1 MKLRITFLHR
11 PGDAVDPASL
21 KITDDS
27 LAGPDLHAAREVRAT
42 FARDELP
49 AELLALLAATNDF
62 HVRWVG
68 PHAYQTVSPL
78 QSRLPPGFH
87 LFYTPLADEK
97 HQDSAVLTCDLLRKA
112 FGGLENCISNES
124 FVSLPKSRFSH
135 SPAHQFY
142 QPLED
147 LRNLTRYIR
156 DDLCPEND
164 PLCRAQAERLTE
176 SVSLD
181 ISWDS
186 TANILRVTTMSPYQ
200 AQPLTVTSYPGHRTE
215 VGMLGEDTAPTL
227 ERHEVGISGHLVVLA
242 ERNTP
247 SPTVFGFPSRHR
259 AADGD
264 SVTSF
269 FPYHSDTSTGLH
281 PTLRLVMT
289 SRKPDEGSCTPH
301 AYLTLP
307 RTIFADMYQLSDP
320 LFLASKN
327 LTALR
332 YMSSPV
338 DLEAPDYAMSIWGS
352 FVLVDLAQP
361 SVDAGDAWTAEI
373 PLHLRYLAPATGG
386 HRSIEVPAPAVFWAC
401 AADEVGN
408 LATNPFDRTRLG
420 YDGLFDVNTVFWHL
434 EPRPPPLPVGTTR
447 LVLGVDVPVLDIER
461 SGWIGAG
468 TAAVIL
474 LGFGWVVWK
483 LLGAGLAKSAEGGTA
498 PGVQKPETK
507 KTQ

>member
-1 MKLRITFLHR
+1 MTKC
-11 PGDAVDPASL
+11 
-21 KITDDS
+21 
-27 LAGPDLHAAREVRAT
+27 
-42 FARDELP
+42 
-49 AELLALLAATNDF
+49 
-62 HVRWVG
+62 
-68 PHAYQTVSPL
+68 Q
-78 QSRLPPGFH
+78 
-87 LFYTPLADEK
+87 
-97 HQDSAVLTCDLLRKA
+97 
-112 FGGLENCISNES
+112 ES

-200 AQPLTVTSYPGHRTE
+200 AQPLTVTAYPGHRTE

-227 ERHEVGISGHLVVLA
+227 ERHEVGISGHLVVLG

-483 LLGAGLAKSAEGGTA
+483 LLGAGLAKSAEGGMA

>member
-1 MKLRITFLHR
+1 M
-11 PGDAVDPASL
+11 DPASL

-27 LAGPDLHAAREVRAT
+27 LVGPDLHAAREARIT
-42 FARDELP
+42 FTRDELP
-49 AELLALLAATNDF
+49 AELLEILAAVDDF

-68 PHAYQTVSPL
+68 PHAYSTVSPL

-87 LFYTPLADEK
+87 LLYTPMVNK
-97 HQDSAVLTCDLLRKA
+97 KISDSAVLTCALLRKA
-112 FGGLENCISNES
+112 FGGLDNCISDES
-124 FVSLPKSRFSH
+124 FVALPKGRFSH
-135 SPAHQFY
+135 SPAYQLH
-142 QPLED
+142 QPLAD
-147 LRNLTRYIR
+147 LGNLTRYIR
-156 DDLCPEND
+156 DELCPERD

-181 ISWDS
+181 ISWDK
-186 TANILRVTTMSPYQ
+186 TTNTLRATTLSPYQ
-200 AQPLTVTSYPGHRTE
+200 PQPLTATAYPGHRTE

-227 ERHEVGISGHLVVLA
+227 DRHEIGISGHLVVLG
-242 ERNTP
+242 ERKTA
-247 SPTVFGFPSRHR
+247 SPTVFGFASRHR
-259 AADGD
+259 AIEGS

-269 FPYHSDTSTGLH
+269 FPYHSETSTGLH
-281 PTLRLVMT
+281 PTLRLLMT
-289 SRKPDEGSCTPH
+289 SRKPAEGTCTPH

-361 SVDAGDAWTAEI
+361 ADGEKDATWTAEI
-373 PLHLRYLAPATGG
+373 PLHLRYLAPASGG
-386 HRSIEVPAPAVFWAC
+386 HRSIEVPAPVVFWAC
-401 AADEVGN
+401 EADEGTM
-408 LATNPFDRTRLG
+408 LATNPFDRVKLG
-420 YDGLFDVNTVFWHL
+420 YDGLFEPNTVFWHF
-434 EPRPPPLPVGTTR
+434 EPRPPPLPVGSTR
-447 LVLGVDVPVLDIER
+447 LMLSVDVPVLDIEK

-474 LGFGWVVWK
+474 LGFGWVAWK
-483 LLGAGLAKSAEGGTA
+483 LLGAGRINDGKTRQTPGLQKS
-498 PGVQKPETK
+498 ETK
-507 KTQ
+507 KTK